1 MNPEAGRACGRA
13 PAPPLSVLHGWPV
26 HGGRFTSRTGLSRI
40 CCPCVPPGGCS
51 ATIAAVSIASILLI
65 AFKERRSTSD
75 DDHDHDYD
83 DNTMELQYQHHSYED
98 ANGLIDGHHDN
109 DQSNGSPSLLAAELN
124 VQQLLHGG
132 VPINSTSY
140 NTIVRINDNLT
151 TATTSYNQIASL
163 GNHYNPTNSNSMG
176 TSNDISL
183 LLPPALLDAQTQTR
197 LVVDSSSDYNIN
209 ITNTSIKYNH
219 SNDINYMGS
228 KYIHNNTE
236 LQGVPTPN
244 HHHHHNSNE
253 MHSLLQMLG
262 YIKY

>member
-1 MNPEAGRACGRA
+1 MYIAIVHRHVTCALWFFNPFNIQNCRC
-13 PAPPLSVLHGWPV
+13 
-26 HGGRFTSRTGLSRI
+26 
-40 CCPCVPPGGCS
+40 
-51 ATIAAVSIASILLI
+51 
-65 AFKERRSTSD
+65 K
-75 DDHDHDYD
+75 
-83 DNTMELQYQHHSYED
+83 
-98 ANGLIDGHHDN
+98 
-109 DQSNGSPSLLAAELN
+109 LLAQNSNLIGW

-262 YIKY
+262 YIKYWAPDIAQIYNCLMIICNSS